1 MLNLSTTIKKCDLN
15 LKIMFCFAVYDER
28 LGRIVQF
35 KMSTGRLFL

>member
-1 MLNLSTTIKKCDLN
+1 MLNLSKTIKKYDPN
-15 LKIMFCFAVYDER
+15 SEIMFCFAVYDER